1 MARFEP
7 SSQDPDTLNA
17 IALFQTCLGRRDEA
31 LALFEKSLRLKP
43 GQPGVI
49 RSLNLLKQGPPTGR

>member
-1 MARFEP
+1 VARFEA

-17 IALFQTCLGRRDEA
+17 IALFQTCLGRREEA

-43 GQPGVI
+43 GQAGVI
-49 RSLNLLKQGPPTGR
+49 QSLNLLQQAPPTAH